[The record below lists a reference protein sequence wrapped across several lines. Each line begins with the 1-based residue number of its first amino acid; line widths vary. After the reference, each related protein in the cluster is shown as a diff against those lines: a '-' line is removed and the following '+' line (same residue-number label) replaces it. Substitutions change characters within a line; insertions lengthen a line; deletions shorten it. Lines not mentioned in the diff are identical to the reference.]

1 MLPIFTVYETEARFS
16 GRVCRGFD
24 ILRPRRT
31 VTNELAQIAG
41 LLLDNRAGRG
51 DWGLGSKCSKGDAN
65 TFLIC
70 CLVDYQWDSDVAWK
84 KGADLVKC
92 LGGPENVWVKVSS
105 FSKEAWDSKYEEYGK
120 PARFPGRYR
129 HLWGIAND
137 ICARYD
143 GDARNIWLGKTPFDA
158 LVHLWALGAGD
169 QISRM
174 IVGALRDCGQIKGG
188 SGDVK
193 ADVHLRRVLG
203 RTTEGEEISAAN
215 AEKAI
220 KLARQLNPD
229 DPWQL
234 DWPLWSVGKSYCRPT
249 SPDCPNC
256 YLRPHCVYYRQHGG
270 AGISNPA

>member
-1 MLPIFTVYETEARFS
+1 MA
-16 GRVCRGFD
+16 
-24 ILRPRRT
+24 
-31 VTNELAQIAG
+31 NELAQIAA

-51 DWGLGSKCSKGDAN
+51 DWGLGSECSKGVAN

-70 CLVDYQWDSDVAWK
+70 CLLDYQWDADVAWK
-84 KGADLVKC
+84 KGEHLVKD
-92 LGGPENVWVKVSS
+92 LGDPEKVWETISS
-105 FSKEAWDSKYEEYGK
+105 FSREAWDSKYEEYGK
-120 PARFPGRYR
+120 PHRFRRGYSR
-129 HLWGIAND
+129 LWGIANN

-143 GDARNIWLGKTPFDA
+143 GDARNIWLGKTAFDA

-174 IVGALRDCGQIKGG
+174 IVGGLRDCGQIRGG

-193 ADVHLRRVLG
+193 ADVHVRRVLG
-203 RTTEGEEISAAN
+203 RAAEGEEISAADP
-215 AEKAI
+215 EKAVR
-220 KLARQLNPD
+220 LARQLNP

-249 SPDCPNC
+249 TPDWPNC